1 MNLWADFDNQQTGN
15 PAETVR
21 PRSTRRLTEQVV
33 LSSLRNWLLRDY
45 VTSYC
50 RSLRGMSLYR
60 CCYWIDALGYDT
72 QLASSQ
78 QEITQPTSL
87 SKTRKKVNNETKEL
101 PPILQTMTAL
111 SQMLL
116 AECPTHPLA
125 LYGILLAS
133 ERKGKASPVTETFVL
148 PKESGIVSV
157 SWANVAE
164 QLLNAIEQS
173 PAIFL
178 LNPFRQMLYSL
189 NLLAPIY
196 RRTTAPTELCL
207 LISHKQ
213 AESHVLTASRA
224 PDAASTLTEL
234 LHNDRWKTFL
244 TQEPD
249 ASTTKSGNSSI
260 AERLIDLLA
269 TSIRKYF
276 SFVQPIA
283 LTMPVQP
290 TLVETVPYTL
300 LFATRRKE
308 SLLSMN
314 DAVCLQRRRV
324 EQESYRGL
332 LGESWF
338 AAQQQQRLTEELRQ
352 LYQEMLEGGR
362 TGRIRRWPDFRLQ
375 LLLAHFGQFSV
386 VEYDNTLLQLLRDRE
401 VRCQWRQKKEI
412 LEKKA
417 LTFETIPGTDDVLFW
432 E

>member
-1 MNLWADFDNQQTGN
+1 MNLWADFENQQAGN
-15 PAETVR
+15 LAETAR

-33 LSSLRNWLLRDY
+33 LSSLRDWLLRDY

-60 CCYWIDALGYDT
+60 RCYWIDALGYDT
-72 QLASSQ
+72 HQASSQ
-78 QEITQPTSL
+78 QQITQPTSL
-87 SKTRKKVNNETKEL
+87 SKARIKVNNETQEL
-101 PPILQTMTAL
+101 PPILQPLAAL
-111 SQMLL
+111 SQTLL

-125 LYGILLAS
+125 LHGILLAA
-133 ERKGKASPVTETFVL
+133 EHKGKATPVTDKVVL
-148 PKESGIVSV
+148 PKESGIVAL
-157 SWANVAE
+157 SWSSMAS
-164 QLLNAIEQS
+164 QILNSIEQS
-173 PAIFL
+173 PAIYL
-178 LNPFRQMLYSL
+178 LNPFGHMLYSL
-189 NLLAPIY
+189 DLLAPIY

-207 LISHKQ
+207 LIPHKQ

-234 LHNDRWKTFL
+234 LHSDRWKTFP

-249 ASTTKSGNSSI
+249 ASTTKSANSSS

-269 TSIRKYF
+269 TSIRKHF

-283 LTMPVQP
+283 LTMPVRP
-290 TLVETVPYTL
+290 SLVETVPYTL

-324 EQESYRGL
+324 EEESYRGL
-332 LGESWF
+332 LGETWF
-338 AAQQQQRLTEELRQ
+338 AAQQQQRLTEEMRQ
-352 LYQEMLEGGR
+352 LYQEILRRGR
-362 TGRIRRWPDFRLQ
+362 GGRIRRWPDLRLQ

-386 VEYDNTLLQLLRDRE
+386 VEYNTTLLQLLRDRV
-401 VRCQWRQKKEI
+401 VRCQWRQKREI
-412 LEKKA
+412 SEKKTS
-417 LTFETIPGTDDVLFW
+417 LFETIPGNDDVLLW